1 MRNLKLKNTLF
12 LLLIAAFM
20 AVGWTYWA
28 DGDWDVKDG
37 WGGPTLTT
45 SFTDLDSLA
54 ASPTYTD
61 WTPIPATFDNNT
73 ISTPYWYNAV
83 AADSLFVTVEGR
95 PFGSTDA
102 NLIYPV
108 DTLGYWAGSSSVITN
123 VVNWSPGHVA
133 GEYRLKFTPY
143 TSGGGAAN
151 AITNDLKVGIVG
163 KSQEQ
168 YDYKKYFQKDW
179 QR

>member
-1 MRNLKLKNTLF
+1 MRNLRNTLY
-12 LLLIAAFM
+12 LLLVAVVM

-28 DGDWDVKDG
+28 DGDWTVKDG
-37 WGGPTLTT
+37 WGGPCLTT
-45 SFTDLDSLA
+45 SFTNIDSLA
-54 ASPTYTD
+54 ANPTYTD

-83 AADSLFVTVEGR
+83 AADSLYVTVQGR

-108 DTLGYWAGSSSVITN
+108 DTLGYWVGSATVITN

-151 AITNDLKVGIVG
+151 AVGNDLKVGIIG

-179 QR
+179 LK